1 MASSKSGAG
10 YGGAAELRRRGESR
24 PGGLCRCMPPPQ
36 PEERRHQR
44 FPALSLD
51 PGTGSHQP
59 RGKPL
64 HRRSVPPAPP
74 ARSRGCARRRVRG
87 RPQPPRPHARRLLRA
102 ARSPCG
108 GRSGGGGGCS
118 R

>member
-10 YGGAAELRRRGESR
+10 YGGAAELKRLGEPR
-24 PGGLCRCMPPPQ
+24 PRGLCRCMPPPR

-59 RGKPL
+59 REKTL

-74 ARSRGCARRRVRG
+74 ARARGCARPGVRG
-87 RPQPPRPHARRLLRA
+87 RPKPPRPRARWLLRCLLSLWRLLR
-102 ARSPCG
+102 G
-108 GRSGGGGGCS
+108 
-118 R
+118 